1 MKNAILIIFF
11 TVIGV
16 SVSGQNKKYDN
27 AFVVS
32 LSGDT
37 ISGQIQ
43 MKNKVSL
50 CQGIKFKGNDTDS
63 TITFNPFDI
72 SSFCFTDKNKFYKSL
87 TFKNNSKELIPGFGE
102 LLFDDEIKLYKFY
115 QRSYEVNGIKYNND
129 IAYVIETDSMNY
141 NLLQIRS
148 VKEKKEGVFYDDQK
162 FDNSRSFNL
171 VVKEYLG
178 MLSVVF
184 KDCPKISE
192 AIYKVNFNDQ
202 EIIEIVKTYIECKR
216 ENNN

>member
-1 MKNAILIIFF
+1 MKKAIIIIFF
-11 TVIGV
+11 AVISV
-16 SVSGQNKKYDN
+16 SVSGQNKKFNN

-43 MKNKVSL
+43 MKNSVSL
-50 CQGIKFKGNDTDS
+50 CQGIKFKKNDTDS

-72 SSFCFTDKNKFYKSL
+72 SSFCFTDKKKSYKSL
-87 TFKNNSKELIPGFGE
+87 KFKNNSKELIPGFGE

-141 NLLQIRS
+141 NLLQTRS
-148 VKEKKEGVFYDDQK
+148 VKEKKEGVFYENQK
-162 FDNSRSFNL
+162 FENSKSFNL

-184 KDCPKISE
+184 KDCPEISE
-192 AIYKVNFNDQ
+192 SIYKVNFNDQ
-202 EIIEIVKTYIECKR
+202 EIIEILEKYLKCKR